1 MELVDL
7 SIPLK
12 PHKLCVEKSV
22 NPLFEAWQIRGGY
35 KTYIISRR
43 LRRIRYKNIF
53 LNCYVGGN
61 PLVISC
67 DGLWKESEGS
77 IFFPIN
83 LLDRIQTV
91 IRLNYKEYNDERFDF
106 KHFEKIKGYDFLE
119 LALPEVG
126 TRRIQVEEEPQNC
139 ETICHIRP
147 CHFTAPMFTLDDVI
161 VIKNY
166 TEGLVK
172 YLLPRKIYNL
182 FYK

>member
-7 SIPLK
+7 SIPLM

-83 LLDRIQTV
+83 LLDRIQTT
-91 IRLNYKEYNDERFDF
+91 IRLKRST
-106 KHFEKIKGYDFLE
+106 KSTTMKGLILSILKKLNVMIF
-119 LALPEVG
+119 
-126 TRRIQVEEEPQNC
+126 
-139 ETICHIRP
+139 
-147 CHFTAPMFTLDDVI
+147 
-161 VIKNY
+161 
-166 TEGLVK
+166 
-172 YLLPRKIYNL
+172 
-182 FYK
+182 